1 MLRTPGLHGGQRAE
15 LRLLRGCRSR
25 SLLPAVQSCGGTALF
40 SPAPRLMPPSAKTER
55 WSYHLQSVSRWINQA
70 CNAPML
76 QQGHNKQFSKNCADI
91 IRFFFFL
98 NPYYFQLKKSIIIMK
113 MTCIRPQNNLPIN
126 NRYWSLNQLWFI
138 LPLRYSLWIM
148 LLRAVIANSR
158 LSNIG

>member
-1 MLRTPGLHGGQRAE
+1 MAELKRPRYAKLKVLIKATISRHKQWLCFKNSRCSRSADLFKRPLSCFALNETSTSGWILWNDDCEVGAESSQTARGSE
-15 LRLLRGCRSR
+15 LRLLRGCRSC

-91 IRFFFFL
+91 IRFFF
-98 NPYYFQLKKSIIIMK
+98 
-113 MTCIRPQNNLPIN
+113 
-126 NRYWSLNQLWFI
+126 
-138 LPLRYSLWIM
+138 
-148 LLRAVIANSR
+148 
-158 LSNIG
+158 